1 MNSYVAPQQ
10 SHLLTLFR
18 KADKDGNGQI
28 DVYELQ
34 DALSNGINIPFNIKT
49 VHMLLAM
56 FDRDFS
62 GRIEFHEFS
71 DLYTYITQWKQCFE
85 RFDTDRS
92 GTIDSRE
99 LHTALATFGYRLSPS
114 FINQMISRFDR
125 THRGVIAFDDFIQA
139 LVCLQQLT
147 KAFRPYDVQGIG
159 YATMN
164 FEQFL
169 AAAFTAI

>member
-1 MNSYVAPQQ
+1 MSFF
-10 SHLLTLFR
+10 LL
-18 KADKDGNGQI
+18 
-28 DVYELQ
+28 
-34 DALSNGINIPFNIKT
+34 ALCTGINIPFNIKT

-71 DLYTYITQWKQCFE
+71 DLYNYITQWKQCFE

-92 GTIDSRE
+92 GTIDSGE

-114 FINQMISRFDR
+114 FINRMISRFDR

-139 LVCLQQLT
+139 LVCLQVSDLM
-147 KAFRPYDVQGIG
+147 FFSL
-159 YATMN
+159 N
-164 FEQFL
+164 FLRSMGKLCSHGFKSSDNVHSL
-169 AAAFTAI
+169 AKSL